1 MSKTRLFQSIKSLN
15 VEAVASL
22 LGAHPELKQVKDE
35 RGRNALHLLC
45 SLPSHEKKTALH
57 FLLKKNS
64 DRKHI
69 EMLLRY
75 GADPTLKNADGVSPL
90 DMVANRRD
98 KTLFNLL
105 SKRREGHR

>member
-1 MSKTRLFQSIKSLN
+1 VNFQNSK
-15 VEAVASL
+15 
-22 LGAHPELKQVKDE
+22 GM
-35 RGRNALHLLC
+35 
-45 SLPSHEKKTALH
+45 TALH

-64 DRKHI
+64 DRKYI
-69 EMLLRY
+69 EMLVRH
-75 GADPTLKNADGVSPL
+75 GADPTLKNADGVRPL